1 MYADEENEPAMY
13 EAVIDA
19 VDEGHHFWVTFPAYG
34 NTEKVSLGDI
44 ELGKTKARRPPRSSS
59 RSRSRSPKRNPH
71 DRGTHA
77 VDDRAPAAVAVLVI
91 ARGHAGV
98 IDPGERRDRS
108 RAMAI
113 VVAQVAV
120 RREGTLHARLGVRD
134 ITGDL
139 LQQVRERERRKAEA
153 FGRDYASRPASYKGS
168 LSLKLDR
175 WTTRKRS
182 RSPAKREEVVVV
194 QPGQSKARGVKASH
208 HRLRRR
214 KRARCT
220 SGCRNFVNCMEMP
233 RRNLRMDS
241 VKKKKTAWIL

>member
-13 EAVIDA
+13 DAVIDA

-44 ELGKTKARRPPRSSS
+44 ELGKTKARRPPCSSS

-71 DRGTHA
+71 DHGTH
-77 VDDRAPAAVAVLVI
+77 RSP
-91 ARGHAGV
+91 R
-98 IDPGERRDRS
+98 PSTRRRRSPRDRS
-108 RAMAI
+108 RSRGRHRSRSTSRSLSRDG
-113 VVAQVAV
+113 
-120 RREGTLHARLGVRD
+120 RRRRPSRSLSRGD
-134 ITGDL
+134 NTGDL

-153 FGRDYASRPASYKGS
+153 VGRDYASRPASYKGS

-175 WTTRKRS
+175 WTTRERS

-194 QPGQSKARGVKASH
+194 QRSARKWWSCSQDCLKREDVKALH

-214 KRARCT
+214 KRARRT

-233 RRNLRMDS
+233 RR
-241 VKKKKTAWIL
+241 TCGCIE